1 MTSVVTEKGKIMS
14 KYIDITTINPRV
26 YESSEVE
33 LGVLAYDYDEIQA
46 MPFLDIVRCKDCKH
60 SEPSE
65 DNSLYCKHWDDHFG
79 FFWDEVKSN
88 DFCSYGDRKETDHE

>member
-1 MTSVVTEKGKIMS
+1 MS
-14 KYIDITTINPRV
+14 RYIDITTINPRV

-60 SEPSE
+60 CHYEQKDDIYHCYKLFHRFYDT
-65 DNSLYCKHWDDHFG
+65 DNY
-79 FFWDEVKSN
+79 
-88 DFCSYGDRKETDHE
+88 CSYGERTDL